1 MQHLLKMNKQSN
13 KSFAAFP
20 RPGMLRTAMPLRE
33 MLLGAVVTV
42 ILYSCGSSAAP
53 GAAFGAPPPP
63 QLPIIAVTVAP
74 GTTYKEYSATLEG
87 KVNVEIRPQVEG
99 FLEKIYVDEG
109 AYVKAGQPLF
119 KIDARVYN
127 EQLNSAQSSVLAAQA
142 NVQKAQVEVD
152 RLIPLVD
159 NKVISEVQLKTARA
173 ALDAAKA
180 AEEQAKASVGNARIN
195 VGYTYI
201 TAPVSGYI
209 GRIPYKTGSL
219 VGKSENMPLTL
230 LSDIN
235 EVYAYFSMSEQD
247 FMAFKQQFAGN
258 TIEEKV
264 KKVPPVELLLADN
277 SVFTQKGK
285 ISSIDGQFDK
295 STGTIS
301 FRATFPNAGGM
312 LRSGNTGKIR
322 IPQLFTQAVVI
333 PQEATFEIQDKVFVF
348 AVGDSNK
355 VASKPIGISGK
366 TVGWYF
372 VESGL
377 KPGEKI
383 VFSGAGNLQDGMVIV
398 PQLISADS
406 LLKVKPL

>member
-1 MQHLLKMNKQSN
+1 MQYISKMNKRTKQ
-13 KSFAAFP
+13 SFAASANP
-20 RPGMLRTAMPLRE
+20 AMQRIAASLGHVF
-33 MLLGAVVTV
+33 LGAVVT
-42 ILYSCGSSAAP
+42 ILLYSCGSSAAP
-53 GAAFGAPPPP
+53 GAGFGAPPPP
-63 QLPIIAVTVAP
+63 QLPVVTVAVAP
-74 GTTYKEYSATLEG
+74 GTTFKEYSATLEG

-127 EQLNSAQSSVLAAQA
+127 EQASSAQSNLLAAQA
-142 NVQKAQVEVD
+142 NVQKAQVEID

-173 ALDAAKA
+173 AYDAANA
-180 AEEQAKASVGNARIN
+180 AAKQAEAQVGSAKIN
-195 VGYTYI
+195 IGYTYI

-219 VGKSENMPLTL
+219 VGKSETMPLTL
-230 LSDIN
+230 LSDIS
-235 EVYAYFSMSEQD
+235 EVYAYFSMSEAD
-247 FMAFKQQFAGN
+247 FITFKQQFAGN

-264 KKVPPVELLLADN
+264 KKVPGVELLLADN
-277 SVFTQKGK
+277 STYAQKGK

-322 IPQLFTQAVVI
+322 IPQNFTEAVVV

-355 VASKPIGISGK
+355 VASRPITVSGK
-366 TVGWYF
+366 SVGWYF
-372 VESGL
+372 VQSGL

-383 VFSGAGNLQDGMVIV
+383 VFAGAGNLQDGMVIV
-398 PQLISADS
+398 PQPISVDS

>member
-13 KSFAAFP
+13 RSFAAFP

-53 GAAFGAPPPP
+53 GAGYGAPPPP
-63 QLPIIAVTVAP
+63 QLPVVTVIVAP

-119 KIDARVYN
+119 KIDARVFN
-127 EQLNSAQSSVLAAQA
+127 EQLSSAQSNLLAAQA

-152 RLIPLVD
+152 RLVPLVD

-173 ALDAAKA
+173 AYDAANA
-180 AEEQAKASVGNARIN
+180 AAEQAKAQVGSAKIN
-195 VGYTYI
+195 IGYTYI

-235 EVYAYFSMSEQD
+235 EIYAYFSMTEAD
-247 FMAFKQQFAGN
+247 FITFKQQFAGN

-264 KKVPPVELLLADN
+264 KKVPGVELLLADN
-277 SVFTQKGK
+277 SVFAQKGK

-322 IPQLFTQAVVI
+322 IPQLFTQAVVV

-355 VASKPIGISGK
+355 VTSKPIGISGK
-366 TVGWYF
+366 SVGWYF

-377 KPGEKI
+377 KPGDKI

-398 PQLISADS
+398 PQPISADS

>member
-1 MQHLLKMNKQSN
+1 MQYISKMNKRTN
-13 KSFAAFP
+13 KSIAAFASP
-20 RPGMLRTAMPLRE
+20 AVHRTGAPLGQIF
-33 MLLGAVVTV
+33 LGAVVSI

-53 GAAFGAPPPP
+53 GAAMGAMPPP
-63 QLPIIAVTVAP
+63 QLPVVAVITSPA
-74 GTTYKEYSATLEG
+74 TIYKEYSASLEG
-87 KVNVEIRPQVEG
+87 RVNVEIRPQVEG
-99 FLEKIYVDEG
+99 YLEKIYVDEG

-119 KIDARVYN
+119 KINDRPYN

-142 NVQKAQVEVD
+142 NVQRAQVEVD
-152 RLIPLVD
+152 RLVPLVD

-173 ALDAAKA
+173 ALEAAKA
-180 AEEQAKASVGNARIN
+180 AEEQAKAGVGNARIN

-219 VGKSENMPLTL
+219 VGKGETMPLTV

-247 FMAFKQQFAGN
+247 FIAFKQQFAGN

-264 KKVPPVELLLADN
+264 KKVPAVELLLADN
-277 SVFTQKGK
+277 SVYAQKGK
-285 ISSIDGQFDK
+285 ISTIDGQFDRT
-295 STGTIS
+295 TGTIS

-312 LRSGNTGKIR
+312 LRSGNTGKVR
-322 IPQLFTQAVVI
+322 IPQLLTQAVVV

-355 VASKPIGISGK
+355 VASKPITIAGK
-366 TVGWYF
+366 TAAWYF

-383 VFSGAGNLQDGMVIV
+383 VFSGTGNLQDGMAIV
-398 PQLISADS
+398 PQPISADS

>member
-1 MQHLLKMNKQSN
+1 MQYLLKMNKQTN
-13 KSFAAFP
+13 KSFAASVNPAWP
-20 RPGMLRTAMPLRE
+20 RMVTPLSQA
-33 MLLGAVVTV
+33 LLGAIATV

-53 GAAFGAPPPP
+53 EPSMGAMPPP
-63 QLPIIAVTVAP
+63 QLPVVAVITAP

-99 FLEKIYVDEG
+99 YLEKIYVDEG

-152 RLIPLVD
+152 RLIPLVE
-159 NKVISEVQLKTARA
+159 NKVISEVQLKTAKA
-173 ALDAAKA
+173 AYDAAKA
-180 AEEQAKASVGNARIN
+180 AEEQAKAAVGNARIN

-219 VGKSENMPLTL
+219 VGKNETQPLTL
-230 LSDIN
+230 LSDIR
-235 EVYAYFSMSEQD
+235 EVYAYFSMSESD
-247 FMAFKQQFAGN
+247 FMAFKQQFEGN

-264 KKVPPVELLLADN
+264 KKVPAVELLLADG
-277 SVFTQKGK
+277 SVYNQKGK
-285 ISSIDGQFDK
+285 ISTIDGQFDK
-295 STGTIS
+295 TTGTIS

-322 IPQLFTQAVVI
+322 IPQLFTQAIVV

-355 VASKPIGISGK
+355 VASKPITVSGK
-366 TVGWYF
+366 TNAWYF

-377 KPGEKI
+377 KPGDKI
-383 VFSGAGNLQDGMVIV
+383 VFAGTGNLQDGMVIV
-398 PQLISADS
+398 PQPISADS

>member
-1 MQHLLKMNKQSN
+1 MQYTMKMNRRTN
-13 KSFAAFP
+13 KSTVSDSP
-20 RPGMLRTAMPLRE
+20 AMHRVVAPLGHIF
-33 MLLGAVVTV
+33 LGAVVSI

-53 GAAFGAPPPP
+53 GAAMGAMPPP
-63 QLPIIAVTVAP
+63 QLPVIAVVTSPA
-74 GTTYKEYSATLEG
+74 TIYKEYSASLEG
-87 KVNVEIRPQVEG
+87 RVNVEIRPQVEG
-99 FLEKIYVDEG
+99 YLEKIYVDEG

-119 KIDARVYN
+119 KINDRPYN

-152 RLIPLVD
+152 RLVPLVD

-180 AEEQAKASVGNARIN
+180 AEEQAKAGVGNARIN

-219 VGKSENMPLTL
+219 VGKSETMPLTV

-235 EVYAYFSMSEQD
+235 EVYAYFSMTEQD
-247 FMAFKQQFAGN
+247 FIIFKQQFAGN

-264 KKVPPVELLLADN
+264 KKVPGVELLLADN
-277 SVFTQKGK
+277 SVYAQKGK
-285 ISSIDGQFDK
+285 ISSIDGQFDRT
-295 STGTIS
+295 TGTIS

-322 IPQLFTQAVVI
+322 IPQLLSEVVI
-333 PQEATFEIQDKVFVF
+333 VPQEATFEIQDKVFVF

-355 VASKPIGISGK
+355 VASKPIGIAGK
-366 TVGWYF
+366 TASWYF

-383 VFSGAGNLQDGMVIV
+383 VFAGTGNLQDGMVIV
-398 PQLISADS
+398 PQPISADS

>member
-1 MQHLLKMNKQSN
+1 MQYTMKMNRRTN
-13 KSFAAFP
+13 KSTVSVSP
-20 RPGMLRTAMPLRE
+20 AMHRVVAPLGHIF
-33 MLLGAVVTV
+33 LGAVVSI

-53 GAAFGAPPPP
+53 GAAMGAMPPP
-63 QLPIIAVTVAP
+63 QLPVVAVVTSPA
-74 GTTYKEYSATLEG
+74 TTYKEYSASLEG

-99 FLEKIYVDEG
+99 YIEKIYVDEG

-119 KIDARVYN
+119 KINDRPYN

-180 AEEQAKASVGNARIN
+180 AEEQAKAGVGNARIN

-219 VGKSENMPLTL
+219 VGKGEDMPLTV
-230 LSDIN
+230 LSEIS
-235 EVYAYFSMSEQD
+235 EMYAYFSMSEPD
-247 FMAFKQQFAGN
+247 FIAFKQQFAGN

-264 KKVPPVELLLADN
+264 KKVPAVELLLADN
-277 SVFTQKGK
+277 SIYEQKGK
-285 ISSIDGQFDK
+285 ISTVEGQFDR

-312 LRSGNTGKIR
+312 LRTGNTGKIR
-322 IPQLFTQAVVI
+322 IPQLLAQVVVV

-355 VASKPIGISGK
+355 VASKPIGIAGK
-366 TVGWYF
+366 TAAWYF

-383 VFSGAGNLQDGMVIV
+383 VFSGTGNLQDGMVIV
-398 PQLISADS
+398 PQPISADS